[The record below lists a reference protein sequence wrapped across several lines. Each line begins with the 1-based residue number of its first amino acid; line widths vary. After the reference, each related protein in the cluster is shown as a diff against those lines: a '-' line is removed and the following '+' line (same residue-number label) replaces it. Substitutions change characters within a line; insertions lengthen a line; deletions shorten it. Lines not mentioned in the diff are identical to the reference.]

1 MANPTCPITHPD
13 LLVTYPTPQILLV
26 TINRPKQM
34 NSVSTSM
41 HAALDQIWTW
51 YDSISSLRCGII
63 TGAAPPSRPGKQP
76 RRAFCAGA
84 DLKEWQNRNSSKKA
98 NQDSTG
104 GFCGL
109 SNRRGKKPVIAAV
122 HGIAF
127 GGGMETTINCDV
139 VVAHKESVFSL
150 PEAKRGVIAVAGG
163 LPRLALTVGLQR
175 ATELALTGR
184 ILDAETAREWGL
196 VNEVVE
202 GDVVEAAIR
211 WAGLVAGLSPDA
223 VIATREGLRGT
234 GWYGKMSEDSTKDV
248 EVGVWQKLQE
258 GENIKEGLK
267 AFVEKRD
274 VRWVD
279 SKL

>member
-1 MANPTCPITHPD
+1 
-13 LLVTYPTPQILLV
+13 
-26 TINRPKQM
+26 
-34 NSVSTSM
+34 
-41 HAALDQIWTW
+41 
-51 YDSISSLRCGII
+51 
-63 TGAAPPSRPGKQP
+63 
-76 RRAFCAGA
+76 
-84 DLKEWQNRNSSKKA
+84 
-98 NQDSTG
+98 
-104 GFCGL
+104 
-109 SNRRGKKPVIAAV
+109 
-122 HGIAF
+122 
-127 GGGMETTINCDV
+127 METTINCDV